1 MNLLS
6 YLYRQ
11 SWKLLLLA
19 TIAGVISGLSG
30 AALAAVISRGVAGG
44 VNSQLSMFAGLFF
57 GLCLAHLVFKSFSE
71 IALLHLTQAT
81 ISHLRV
87 DLSRKLLATPL
98 KKLHEMGKPGLLVIL
113 TKDIDSF
120 TMAFQWLPIAF
131 CDVVIIASCLGYLA
145 WLSWQMFALVTVFF
159 LIGLFGFQFL
169 ERFPQR
175 TFVKV
180 RDSLDVLYQHF
191 RDLIEGSK
199 ELQLNAQRGVMFV
212 DRVIAPEAQDF
223 KRLFSKS
230 MVGYTWLI
238 NVGVV
243 LFYLVIG
250 LVLFVVPTWLELP
263 AEILTTTT
271 LTLLFLVRPISELVI
286 ALPVVRQAAIALE
299 KIQQLDKDIS
309 GVEPPRLA
317 TVSDPDPFAS
327 SATPAGQPEWQLELK
342 GVCHHY
348 PRDSDDSQFM
358 LGPVDLT
365 IHPGEILFIVGGNGS
380 GKTTLAMVILGLF
393 EPDAGVIELNGV
405 PVTTANLEH
414 YRQHFSAVFADFHLF
429 EQLLDTDQQSLSERA
444 SHYVNVLG
452 MSHKVRVV
460 DGKFSTISL
469 STGQR
474 KRLALVSSYLE
485 DRPIYLFDEWAADQD
500 PVFKRV
506 FYTELLPE
514 LKSRGKTVII
524 ITHDD
529 AYFSHADRI
538 IRLEDGHA
546 KSLGAA
552 DTQA

>member
-1 MNLLS
+1 M
-6 YLYRQ
+6 
-11 SWKLLLLA
+11 LLA

-30 AALAAVISRGVAGG
+30 AALAAVISRGVASG
-44 VNSQLSMFAGLFF
+44 VNSQLSMFAWLFF
-57 GLCLAHLVFKSFSE
+57 GLCLVHLVFKSLSE
-71 IALLHLTQAT
+71 IALLHLTQAA
-81 ISHLRV
+81 ISHLRA

-98 KKLHEMGKPGLLVIL
+98 RKLNEMGKPGLLVIL

-145 WLSWQMFALVTVFF
+145 WLSWQMFLMVTVFV

-199 ELQLNAQRGVMFV
+199 ELQLNARRGIMFV
-212 DRVIAPEAQDF
+212 DRVIAPEAQEF
-223 KRLFSKS
+223 RRLFTKS
-230 MVGYTWLI
+230 MIGYTWLI

-250 LVLFVVPTWLELP
+250 LVLFVVPFWLQLP

-309 GVEPPRLA
+309 GVAPVRLD
-317 TVSDPDPFAS
+317 TDTDPDPFS
-327 SATPAGQPEWQLELK
+327 VSARQPTWLLELK

-348 PRDSDDSQFM
+348 PGESDDSQFM

-365 IHPGEILFIVGGNGS
+365 IQPGEILFIVGGNGS
-380 GKTTLAMVILGLF
+380 GKTTLAMLILGLF
-393 EPDAGVIELNGV
+393 EADAGSIVLNGT
-405 PVTTANLEH
+405 PVTPANLDQ

-444 SHYVNVLG
+444 SHYVKVLG

-546 KSLGAA
+546 KQRSAA
-552 DTQA
+552 DTPT